1 MAVLTRTHPTR
12 TARVSRAFVPA
23 AVAAAA
29 FVALPFGRPDRP
41 FWPLD
46 ANYYPW
52 HLPGPW
58 LWLVLVFALA
68 AVAVALWP
76 LAVPQRGDLLIIAG
90 GTGTV
95 VAATWLTLSGTP
107 FGFGAL
113 VSIVALILVTGYGLS
128 ESGRIQ
134 SDAFVASSILLVAV
148 FIVLFIL
155 FPLLNILRTA
165 VIVNGRLSMEKVAS
179 TLASPL
185 FILIE
190 NPFTPRSEGT
200 LIVFATTAGT
210 LLGVLAAVLRRAKG
224 AAALLAVPLGLV
236 GGFVVGLMLFAR
248 GALPTSLLVA
258 GIVATA
264 SSALG
269 LMLALLGQR
278 GRSNVVRRSLGAI
291 GLLPIITPPFILAF
305 AMIFLFGRRG
315 MVTYDLLGISSNF
328 IFGIPG
334 VALAQI
340 LAFSP
345 IAYLVIRGSVA
356 SLDPSL
362 EEASLTLGASRWR
375 LFRTVTWPLLRP
387 GLANAFLLTVI
398 ESFADF
404 GNPLILGGDRGYL
417 ATEVFS
423 AFSARYD
430 PQEAA
435 VYGTVLLLLVLVVFF
450 AQQRWLGRNSFVTVT
465 GKPSSGNLTPLP
477 MALEVVLIAIFALWS
492 IVVLSLYAS
501 ILYGSFVKLWGI
513 NGTLTLQNYRD
524 FLNAGWPVFLYTVRV
539 AALSSIPAALL
550 GFLVAYLVVRQRF
563 LGRRLLEFGSMLSF
577 AIPGT
582 VMGVAY
588 ILAFNTGPWLLT
600 SSTIIL
606 VLAFIFRNMPVAIRG
621 GVAGLAQ
628 IDPSLEEASTT
639 LRAPSSV
646 TLRRV
651 LVPLLIVPLVGGL
664 IFAFVR
670 SMTAIS
676 QVIFLVSPGK
686 MLTTVLLL
694 GWVEQGQLGRAAAMG
709 SVLIVSMLIVVL
721 SLTLLTRNREGAIAA
736 VGP

>member
-1 MAVLTRTHPTR
+1 MRFSRAVYPAALAVL
-12 TARVSRAFVPA
+12 SFL
-23 AVAAAA
+23 
-29 FVALPFGRPDRP
+29 ALPFGRPGRA
-41 FWPLD
+41 FWPLESSHY
-46 ANYYPW
+46 AWN
-52 HLPGPW
+52 LPGPW
-58 LWLVLVFALA
+58 LWLVLAAAAA
-68 AVAVALWP
+68 AVVIALLP
-76 LAVPQRGDLLIIAG
+76 MPVPRRGDLLTGVG
-90 GTGTV
+90 GFG
-95 VAATWLTLSGTP
+95 ALLSAIWLTWSGVP

-113 VSIVALILVTGYGLS
+113 GSLVALLIVAGFGLS
-128 ESGRIQ
+128 ESGRVQ
-134 SDAFVASSILLVAV
+134 SDAFVASAILFVAA

-155 FPLLNILRTA
+155 FPLVNILGTA
-165 VIVNGRLSMEKVAS
+165 FIVNGKLSLAKVRS

-185 FILIE
+185 FLLIE
-190 NPFTPRSEGT
+190 NPHTPRSEQA
-200 LIVFATTAGT
+200 LVLWFAAGGT
-210 LLGVLAAVLRRAKG
+210 LLGTAVAVLRRARGLK
-224 AAALLAVPLGLV
+224 ALLALPF
-236 GGFVVGLMLFAR
+236 GFTAGYVVGLMLFGN
-248 GALPTSLLVA
+248 GALPTSLLLAV
-258 GIVATA
+258 IVATV
-264 SSALG
+264 SSMLG

-278 GRSNVVRRSLGAI
+278 GRSGLIRRALGAI

-328 IFGIPG
+328 IFGLPG

-345 IAYLVIRGSVA
+345 IAYLVIRGSVS
-356 SLDPSL
+356 SLDPAL
-362 EEASLTLGASRWR
+362 EEASLTLGANRWY

-387 GLANAFLLTVI
+387 GMANAFLLTVI

-423 AFSARYD
+423 AFSARFD

-435 VYGTVLLLLVLVVFF
+435 VYGAVLLALVLVVFF
-450 AQQRWLGRNSFVTVT
+450 AQQRWVGHSSFVTVT
-465 GKPSSGNLTPLP
+465 GKPSQGNLTPLP
-477 MALEVVLIAIFALWS
+477 RALEAVLLAVFALWTL
-492 IVVLSLYAS
+492 VVLALYVA
-501 ILYGSFVKLWGI
+501 IVYGSFVKLWGI
-513 NGTLTLQNYRD
+513 NGTLTLQNYKD
-524 FLNAGWPVFLYTVRV
+524 FMNAGWPVFLYTVRV
-539 AALSSIPAALL
+539 AAVSAVPAALL
-550 GFLVAYLVVRQRF
+550 GFLIAYLVVRQRF
-563 LGRRLLEFGSMLSF
+563 LGRKLLEFGSMLSF

-600 SSTIIL
+600 STTVII

-628 IDPSLEEASTT
+628 IDRSLEEASTT

-646 TLRRV
+646 TLWRI
-651 LVPLLIVPLVGGL
+651 LVPLLIVPLIGGL

-670 SMTAIS
+670 AMTAIS

-709 SVLIVSMLIVVL
+709 SVLIISMLLVVL
-721 SLTLLTRNREGAIAA
+721 LLSLLTRKRDGATAA